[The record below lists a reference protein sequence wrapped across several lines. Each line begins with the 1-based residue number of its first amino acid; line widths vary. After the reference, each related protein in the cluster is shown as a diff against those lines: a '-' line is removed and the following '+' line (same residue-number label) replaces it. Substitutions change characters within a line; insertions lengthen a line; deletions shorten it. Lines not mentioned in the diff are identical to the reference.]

1 MALWKRFWLLGTVIW
16 VAVCILSAATILVFS
31 EAEEASKAI
40 QPLVLAV
47 AVPTVLYGAVWAYL
61 RVRPK

>member
-1 MALWKRFWLLGTVIW
+1 MALWQRFWLLGSVIW
-16 VAVCILSAATILVFS
+16 VVVCILSAATILVFS

-47 AVPTVLYGAVWAYL
+47 AVPTVLYGVVWAYL
-61 RVRPK
+61 RVRRK